1 MDYFPLIATEQDRMI
16 VQMIRQFVER
26 EIMPVRDKLDDDTN
40 HVIINQILKKMSDL
54 GVFRVQARDEAGG
67 EDSSRPSLVT
77 SCVVLE
83 EMSRG
88 DAGIG
93 IVAAVNGWAL
103 APASIAGNK
112 EVLKLFESM
121 GDRDEPTLACFAMT
135 EAAGGCDIENLPA
148 MRGRT
153 IKTRAVLDGDVWVI
167 NGAKRFPSSAGVASL
182 YCVVCQTDASKG
194 EKGVALIYVPKEAK
208 GLTFGKFEVKA
219 GMQADRNAD
228 IYFDDV
234 RVPKSYRAA
243 GPGVDAQLLK
253 SNLTVGRIASAA
265 SAVGCARG
273 AFEEVLKY
281 TGDRVAG
288 GKPVREHSIAAGMLA
303 EMATGIETARAH
315 YLQVAYMCSHPDQFP
330 PAYSDEMLCQAS
342 ISKNYATEMAI
353 SVTNKAMELMG
364 SYGYIRDY
372 HVEKYWRDVK
382 EIQLWLGG
390 AQLGRFDIA
399 RGYYPYQVTKA

>member
-1 MDYFPLIATEQDRMI
+1 MEYFPLIVTEQDRMI
-16 VQMIRQFVER
+16 VQMIRQFVDR
-26 EIMPVRDKLDDDTN
+26 EIMPVRDKLDDDTE
-40 HVIINQILKKMSDL
+40 HVLINGILRKLSEL
-54 GVFRVQARDEAGG
+54 GVFRVAARDEASG
-67 EDSSRPSLVT
+67 EGAPQASLVT

-93 IVAAVNGWAL
+93 IVAGVNGWAL
-103 APASIAGNK
+103 APAASARNK

-121 GDRDEPTLACFAMT
+121 SENMSPALACFAMT
-135 EAAGGCDIENLPA
+135 EPAGGCDIENLPA
-148 MRGRT
+148 LHGRT
-153 IKTRAVLDGDVWVI
+153 IKTRAVLDGDQWVI
-167 NGAKRFPSSAGVASL
+167 NGAKRFPSSAGVACL
-182 YCVVCQTDASKG
+182 YCVVCQTDI
-194 EKGVALIYVPKEAK
+194 EKGDEGIALIYVPRDTK
-208 GLTFGKFEVKA
+208 GLSFGKFEVKA
-219 GMQADRNAD
+219 GMQSDRNAD

-234 RVPKSYRAA
+234 RVPKTYRAG
-243 GPGVDAQLLK
+243 GPGADAEFLK
-253 SNLTVGRIASAA
+253 SNLTIGRVVSAA

-281 TGDRVAG
+281 TSDRVAG
-288 GKPVREHSIAAGMLA
+288 GKPIRDHSIAAGMLA

-315 YLQVAYMCSHPDQFP
+315 YLQVAYMLSNRDRFG
-330 PAYSDEMLCQAS
+330 PAHSDAMLCHAS

-353 SVTNKAMELMG
+353 CVTNKAMELMG

-399 RGYYPYQVTKA
+399 RGYYPYRMT